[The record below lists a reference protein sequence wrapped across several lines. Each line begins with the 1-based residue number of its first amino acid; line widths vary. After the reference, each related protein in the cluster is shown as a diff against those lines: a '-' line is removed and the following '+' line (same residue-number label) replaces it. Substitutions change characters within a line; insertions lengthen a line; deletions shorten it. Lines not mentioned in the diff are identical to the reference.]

1 MFDTKLWQKMPL
13 CQQMGN
19 IGSEI
24 TRAFYWKNKDKE
36 IAQKTADKALELF
49 DLTIDDQRRKRGLG
63 EILKMRS
70 LFCDCFWELGNFA
83 VSEQNL
89 KDYFIPFAFQFN
101 QKIAY

>member
-1 MFDTKLWQKMPL
+1 MPL

-24 TRAFYWKNKDKE
+24 TRAFHWKGKNKE
-36 IAQKTADKALELF
+36 IAQKTADKTLELF
-49 DLTIDDQRRKRGLG
+49 DLTVDDSRRKGELG

-70 LFCDCFWELGNFA
+70 LFCDCFFELGNFA

-89 KDYFIPFAFQFN
+89 KDYFVPFAFQFN
-101 QKIAY
+101 QKNAD